1 MKIKQIVAGGLA
13 AAATLGVTLFGVFGA
28 VTLDQGLE
36 PYVKIT
42 DSTLSSP
49 AIVIGGPNVNAMDVL
64 GATDIA
70 ASMVSNYAVKEKTV
84 PASGTTVGVSDGVN
98 LATSNTNL
106 YLGDSLTKSGLKT
119 TLTKSDLPTIL
130 ASGTV
135 TDDSGTPY
143 PYDQYINMLGGTVA
157 FGKSGGD
164 LSDPDLYIDFSSG
177 TLYNATVV
185 FNKILNVSSS
195 DVQGNTIELFGKVY
209 TIGSGSTDT
218 KLVLFG
224 GSNVQT
230 FEEGESKSI
239 TVGGTDYTVKLIG
252 VSNTNTAV
260 IEVDGTSKEVSQGSS
275 YTISGLDVYV
285 DSVFFF
291 QKEAQVSSAKL
302 SFGSAKLTLEDGQ
315 AVKVGTAEDT
325 IDGTYVGITSTT
337 GQGISKFAIQITAP
351 SSDQDYI
358 LRGSAFEDPVF
369 GSFKVAFHGVVPA
382 FDSDARDVI
391 SFDNS
396 GTTGATVK
404 FTDYYG
410 NEKTLTFAYNPTTA
424 SYNPAL
430 NATST
435 KAYHVVEGEQFKK
448 NDYILLSP
456 VRESEFSHIYQLTSY
471 SGLGTSSAYVELLN
485 VMSGV
490 KSKIYLTDNGNYG
503 GIAYIDGQA
512 YYINTTD
519 ATTPKWTMTW
529 GATAGYENTGTKTT
543 VFPLVMAA
551 KGEWITFFDK
561 DTTVSV
567 TNNANTTIELPT
579 GDACVWDTGGA
590 GTDMWL
596 YDCSSFA
603 ADKNISGQ
611 NQILK
616 LGTITYNISGTPAAN
631 TVAISVASDTAGT
644 EIAYP
649 GAIVLEENDKDSTK
663 NAVIIGVNKD
673 GSNYMT
679 INTPVFTESTA
690 TLVTWESDSSIS
702 SGGDSYGTFV
712 VFDSD
717 NQGKA
722 DIYYPDDQ
730 AIAAVG
736 VGSDP
741 SFSTGTATAG
751 GKYNEAVPVT
761 NPVAKLASE
770 IPQDSTLNQD
780 LILVGGPCAN
790 PIVETLLA
798 KDWNVTSA
806 CDYWLGGTDADLAAG
821 NGLIKV
827 VEDVFESGQKA
838 LIVAGTN
845 AEDTRALIGN
855 YVIKPT
861 KMATLTGGEYKG
873 SVA

>member
-1 MKIKQIVAGGLA
+1 
-13 AAATLGVTLFGVFGA
+13 
-28 VTLDQGLE
+28 
-36 PYVKIT
+36 
-42 DSTLSSP
+42 
-49 AIVIGGPNVNAMDVL
+49 
-64 GATDIA
+64 
-70 ASMVSNYAVKEKTV
+70 
-84 PASGTTVGVSDGVN
+84 
-98 LATSNTNL
+98 
-106 YLGDSLTKSGLKT
+106 
-119 TLTKSDLPTIL
+119 
-130 ASGTV
+130 
-135 TDDSGTPY
+135 
-143 PYDQYINMLGGTVA
+143 
-157 FGKSGGD
+157 
-164 LSDPDLYIDFSSG
+164 
-177 TLYNATVV
+177 
-185 FNKILNVSSS
+185 
-195 DVQGNTIELFGKVY
+195 
-209 TIGSGSTDT
+209 
-218 KLVLFG
+218 
-224 GSNVQT
+224 
-230 FEEGESKSI
+230 
-239 TVGGTDYTVKLIG
+239 
-252 VSNTNTAV
+252 
-260 IEVDGTSKEVSQGSS
+260 
-275 YTISGLDVYV
+275 
-285 DSVFFF
+285 
-291 QKEAQVSSAKL
+291 
-302 SFGSAKLTLEDGQ
+302 
-315 AVKVGTAEDT
+315 
-325 IDGTYVGITSTT
+325 
-337 GQGISKFAIQITAP
+337 
-351 SSDQDYI
+351 
-358 LRGSAFEDPVF
+358 
-369 GSFKVAFHGVVPA
+369 
-382 FDSDARDVI
+382 
-391 SFDNS
+391 
-396 GTTGATVK
+396 
-404 FTDYYG
+404 
-410 NEKTLTFAYNPTTA
+410 
-424 SYNPAL
+424 
-430 NATST
+430 
-435 KAYHVVEGEQFKK
+435 
-448 NDYILLSP
+448 
-456 VRESEFSHIYQLTSY
+456 
-471 SGLGTSSAYVELLN
+471 
-485 VMSGV
+485 
-490 KSKIYLTDNGNYG
+490 
-503 GIAYIDGQA
+503 
-512 YYINTTD
+512 
-519 ATTPKWTMTW
+519 
-529 GATAGYENTGTKTT
+529 
-543 VFPLVMAA
+543 MAA

-679 INTPVFTESTA
+679 INTPIFTESTA
-690 TLVTWESDSSIS
+690 SLVTWESDSSIS

>member
-230 FEEGESKSI
+230 FEEGESKTI

-252 VSNTNTAV
+252 VSDTTTAV

-275 YTISGLDVYV
+275 YTIAGLDVYV

-302 SFGSAKLTLEDGQ
+302 SFGSAKLTLESGQ

-543 VFPLVMAA
+543 VFPLVMA
-551 KGEWITFFDK
+551 KNGEWVTFFDK
-561 DTTVSV
+561 DTRVFV
-567 TNNANTTIELPT
+567 TDSANTTIELPT
-579 GDACVWDTGGA
+579 GDIVVQSDGTNVTLWYGTTSSTEGSTTGPVA
-590 GTDMWL
+590 WT
-596 YDCSSFA
+596 
-603 ADKNISGQ
+603 I
-611 NQILK
+611 
-616 LGTITYNISGTPAAN
+616 GTITYNITAADNSGSPYAD
-631 TVAISVASDTAGT
+631 ISVASDTAGT

-690 TLVTWESDSSIS
+690 SLVTWESDSSIS

-821 NGLIKV
+821 NGLLKV
-827 VEDVFESGQKA
+827 VEDVFGSGQKA